1 MFERARKISGSL
13 FCSLSLGLLFLCA
26 FVSSNHLLAQEPSF
40 GIEDVSQKFRDQ
52 FGRTPNSISETT
64 FFIIATVVLGTIIF
78 LIWLYYQYYGRR
90 HIKGGFHNERELFNE
105 LCQGHQ
111 LTREQQN
118 ILRRIAKE
126 LKLSTPSL
134 LFIDP
139 KYLEQTLYDRV
150 VPYPTHLLQELLM
163 RLFGEVDL
171 EIGTQGGLSTS
182 MYSWTSISDG
192 LQETEMY
199 SARNDVGGQTA
210 TTLLRSVPKE
220 VSEQQSGSGSATG
233 TGAGT
238 WDSEFWSD
246 IEKGQEPQK
255 DEKKDGGKTG
265 GGPTTQ
271 EHSGLRSASHFAPVL
286 AVPPLREEVLKTD
299 QRAYHASET
308 VSSARMIPPSGPG
321 LEKTTY
327 KPQYPE
333 SSEKG
338 TSNTN
343 VDVQPPDSSQSGT
356 SIPTSNSSKESL
368 HNDSSMNGSLLKNP
382 SSNAS
387 SFNASSPNHSSESN
401 SSSNNSSS
409 KNSPFTSSTSSKEL
423 QGSVNRSHKTEE
435 PLNDFRQ
442 TKILENPT
450 VGTRVFSS
458 LIQSMSQVSEELTA
472 SSVQNLLNRP
482 VSLSPKS
489 LQEMK
494 VNPTFSRRP
503 PISPIAGQNRTVR
516 PGKPVATGLLDSGQ
530 GNVVVEQ
537 IDLES
542 LGIQVPGQMISG
554 QSKRPTESSAS
565 KTDTESGEI
574 GEIAFIEQLIASP
587 KSPIR

>member
-1 MFERARKISGSL
+1 MFERARKINGSL
-13 FCSLSLGLLFLCA
+13 FCSLSLGLLFLLFLCA
-26 FVSSNHLLAQEPSF
+26 FVSSNHLLAQGPSF
-40 GIEDVSQKFRDQ
+40 GIEDVSQTLRNRL
-52 FGRTPNSISETT
+52 GRTPNSINETT
-64 FFIIATVVLGTIIF
+64 FLLIATAVLGTIIF

-90 HIKGGFHNERELFNE
+90 HIKGGFHSERELFNE

-111 LTREQQN
+111 LTREQQT

-126 LKLSTPSL
+126 LKLSAPSV
-134 LFIDP
+134 LFIEP
-139 KYLEQTLYDRV
+139 KYLERALYDRV
-150 VPYPTHLLQELLM
+150 VPYSTPSLQELWM
-163 RLFGEVDL
+163 TLFGEVDF
-171 EIGTQGGLSTS
+171 EVGTQGGLSTS
-182 MYSWTSISDG
+182 MYSWTSISDR
-192 LQETEMY
+192 LQATEVY
-199 SARNDVGGQTA
+199 SARDDVGRQTA

-220 VSEQQSGSGSATG
+220 VSEQQSGTEAG
-233 TGAGT
+233 TGT

-246 IEKGQEPQK
+246 IEKGQETQK
-255 DEKKDGGKTG
+255 GERKDGGNIEGETM
-265 GGPTTQ
+265 TQ
-271 EHSGLRSASHFAPVL
+271 EHSELRLASHFAPVL

-308 VSSARMIPPSGPG
+308 VSSARIVPPRGSG

-338 TSNTN
+338 PSNTN
-343 VDVQPPDSSQSGT
+343 ANTSTNRNSQPPDSSQGGT
-356 SIPTSNSSKESL
+356 SVSTSNSLKEPL
-368 HNDSSMNGSLLKNP
+368 RNGSSVKN
-382 SSNAS
+382 
-387 SFNASSPNHSSESN
+387 
-401 SSSNNSSS
+401 
-409 KNSPFTSSTSSKEL
+409 STSSQEL
-423 QGSVNRSHKTEE
+423 QRSVNRSYNTEE

-442 TKILENPT
+442 TKIQENPT

-472 SSVQNLLNRP
+472 CSVQNLLNRP

-494 VNPTFSRRP
+494 VNPTPSRRSP
-503 PISPIAGQNRTVR
+503 SSPISPSASQNRVAR
-516 PGKPVATGLLDSGQ
+516 LGKPVATGLLDSGQ

-542 LGIQVPGQMISG
+542 LGIQVPGQTIAG
-554 QSKRPTESSAS
+554 QSKIQNGPSAS
-565 KTDTESGEI
+565 KTDTESGEIGEI

-587 KSPIR
+587 QSPIR